1 MKYNVP
7 ARLAASAISIPVTTT
22 PSFEGHR
29 ITSYGGYVTSKIA
42 IELSDWA
49 FGNGDFDMDQVI
61 ARIERIEFIEIDKL
75 KIAAAQLDCN
85 AVVGLEFKHITL
97 DRDFIGLVRRDVNRS
112 FVIVSAVGTAVT
124 IEPE

>member
-1 MKYNVP
+1 MK
-7 ARLAASAISIPVTTT
+7 
-22 PSFEGHR
+22 
-29 ITSYGGYVTSKIA
+29 IT
-42 IELSDWA
+42 
-49 FGNGDFDMDQVI
+49 
-61 ARIERIEFIEIDKL
+61 
-75 KIAAAQLDCN
+75 AAQLDCN